1 MCRGTQPETES
12 NPVIFLMLM
21 ADLVCGGSNKKMHKA
36 EDSWKASACFKTLT
50 VLLRRVVIFCFESSR
65 KMAL

>member
-1 MCRGTQPETES
+1 MQGDAAGTES

-21 ADLVCGGSNKKMHKA
+21 ADLVYGGSNKKMHKA

-50 VLLRRVVIFCFESSR
+50 VLLRRVVVFCFESSR